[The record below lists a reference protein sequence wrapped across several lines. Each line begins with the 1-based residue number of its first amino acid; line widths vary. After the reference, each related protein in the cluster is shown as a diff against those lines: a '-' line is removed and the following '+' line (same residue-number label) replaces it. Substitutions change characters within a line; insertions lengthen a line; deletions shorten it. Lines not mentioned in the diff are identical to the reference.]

1 MQKVNTNL
9 KTSQYVFDK
18 IFEVN
23 DNLTNQTIIEDKDI
37 VKVENDIEE
46 EFDFEDIEEKSDFEN
61 IEGEFDLEN
70 IEEKLKYIKKE
81 FDFSEN
87 DEEKIV
93 KYFEEF

>member
-70 IEEKLKYIKKE
+70 IEEKLKYIKEE